1 MVDNGWT
8 DNLAVLEPSKG
19 MLETFNKNFP
29 QIKNQILGSS
39 YKIPLQDNSIDAVII
54 AQGFHWFA
62 DLDSLKE
69 IYRVLK
75 PQGKLGLI
83 WNFDYASTSQ
93 DSSVADSEY
102 FNAGTQYYNTLN
114 FNLDTNEKC
123 LNNILTINNGTKLQQ
138 NLYMVSMLMCLS
150 IDTGNGDKF

>member
-19 MLETFNKNFP
+19 MLDTFNRISLKLKSNSWIII
-29 QIKNQILGSS
+29 QN
-39 YKIPLQDNSIDAVII
+39 PLQDNSIDAVII

-83 WNFDYASTSQ
+83 WNFDYASPSQ

-138 NLYMVSMLMCLS
+138 NLYMV
-150 IDTGNGDKF
+150 

>member
-1 MVDNGWT
+1 M
-8 DNLAVLEPSKG
+8 
-19 MLETFNKNFP
+19 
-29 QIKNQILGSS
+29 
-39 YKIPLQDNSIDAVII
+39 II

-102 FNAGTQYYNTLN
+102 FNASTQYYNTLN

-138 NLYMVSMLMCLS
+138 NLYMVLMLMCLS